1 MIYYKSRLS
10 ICPIFTR
17 INHIKRVLSF
27 LVLLGLLSIASN
39 IHVDA
44 ASSGMVFLIQNKW
57 GGIHGVALD
66 RNLSPSEPAVVRP
79 NIFEEQYS
87 LIIGLEAFSFGGYQ
101 LTTMGKVFPV
111 GEASMSFSVFSPIGN
126 ATSFVMAPEGKGG
139 WIAAKTTIKKI
150 GRPPRLAF
158 PSFDSHGLI
167 KDMEY
172 DSQQQ
177 RLAVLCED
185 GAIAVCDISK
195 FTWLDALKL
204 EKDKPIDIEFI
215 PKGFLVLTELGRV
228 YFVVSEFMRQIPDLP
243 QLGKGLACDLEISP
257 LGNGFY
263 ILDRFG
269 VIHACDGAPPVP
281 TEPLTKDAAVD
292 LEILLEDKLPRW
304 DPPGIHT
311 QVGWNDEQVLLD
323 PQGPPKQVSITVEK
337 AEHMTGF
344 MTQIS
349 YDPQKIILEP
359 HNVRVGSWWDKG
371 VREAR
376 IKPSADHENG
386 QLILQ
391 GSGVSFPFEGASGGG
406 DLARLAISPMPGV
419 TETISAIEIENFY
432 FWDSYQV
439 NIDHSGSVI
448 NSCTVYIAP
457 IQPRLDFLWENEGQW
472 LDETS
477 IKVLPG
483 DIVRADI
490 VVENGSRIRSFEFGF
505 SFPNE
510 FLRFLGMSQGSVWRD
525 DISLIADFDIPSK
538 ANENS
543 GLRGQLLK
551 AQNPGACQD
560 QKGSIASLFFAVSS
574 PGKGKIQ
581 VNSIQGIDDNGDVL
595 KITSNNTILSVQCD

>member
-10 ICPIFTR
+10 ICSILTR
-17 INHIKRVLSF
+17 NIHLKRVLSF
-27 LVLLGLLSIASN
+27 KLLLVLFN
-39 IHVDA
+39 IIFNLPVDA

-101 LTTMGKVFPV
+101 LTAMGKVFPI
-111 GEASMSFSVFSPIGN
+111 GEASMPFAAFSPIGN
-126 ATSFVMAPEGKGG
+126 ATSFVMMPEGKGG
-139 WIAAKTTIKKI
+139 WIASRTTIKTI

-158 PSFDSHGLI
+158 PSFESHGLI
-167 KDMEY
+167 MDLEY

-185 GAIAVCDISK
+185 GAIAVCGISK
-195 FTWLDALKL
+195 FTWMDALELKD
-204 EKDKPIDIEFI
+204 DKPIDIEFT

-228 YFVVSEFMRQIPDLP
+228 YFVISEFMQQIPDLP

-257 LGNGFY
+257 LGSGFY
-263 ILDRFG
+263 ILDIFG

-292 LEILLEDKLPRW
+292 LEILLEDQLPQW
-304 DPPGIHT
+304 DPPGMHT
-311 QVGWNDEQVLLD
+311 RVGWNDELVLLD

-349 YDPQKIILEP
+349 YDPTKLMLEP

-376 IKPSADHENG
+376 IKPTADHENG

-391 GSGVSFPFEGASGGG
+391 GSGVSFPFEGATGGG
-406 DLARLAISPMPGV
+406 ELARLAISPVPGV
-419 TETISAIEIENFY
+419 TDIISAVEIENFY

-439 NIDHSGSVI
+439 NNDHSGTVI
-448 NSCTVYIAP
+448 NSCTVHIAP
-457 IQPRLDFLWENEGQW
+457 IQPRLDFLWEKDGQW

-477 IKVLPG
+477 REVLPG

-510 FLRFLGMSQGSVWRD
+510 FLRFLGMTQGSVWRD
-525 DISLIADFDIPSK
+525 DISLIPYFDFPSK

-551 AQNPGACQD
+551 AQLPGACQD
-560 QKGSIASLFFAVSS
+560 QKGAIASLFFAVSS

-595 KITSNNTILSVQCD
+595 TISSKNTFLSIFCD